1 MEKLSKN
8 ITLFNK
14 IKKIFFP
21 FYKLKDVKKLFYILE
36 KNEKGIQKNNQVAMF
51 VGGCVRNFLTN
62 ENIEDIDI
70 ASIFSPEEIKEKF
83 KNTEFKVIDTGIDH
97 GSVTVVINSSKF
109 EITTL
114 RKDTKTNGRHAE
126 VSYIDSWQQDSQR
139 RDFTI
144 NAIYM
149 DRRGN
154 IYDPENGRHDLKKNK
169 VRFIGESS
177 LRIEEDYLR
186 IIRFIRFSIHYNC
199 KEFDP
204 GVVESIKLNLN
215 GIKNLSKE
223 RILNE
228 LYKIFK
234 LKNINKIL
242 ENRDIKNI
250 FSVIFPEF
258 KYLDRIKDFY
268 FLVNL
273 NIIPQTPEAIF
284 AIFLIDEKDN
294 FEYFCHK
301 YKVSNK
307 LKKELSFIASTYL
320 QFKEEKN
327 FFKKDLK
334 KNVYKLEKKNI
345 LKLIGFI
352 YCTEKKFSV
361 NLLKKILSD
370 IEKIEI
376 PNFPFNGKYILDQ
389 GMENGKK
396 IGFALKE
403 MEKEWIKN
411 NFNLNTQEANLII
424 DRVKKLNILNV

>member
-21 FYKLKDVKKLFYILE
+21 FYKSKDVKKLFYILE

>member
-21 FYKLKDVKKLFYILE
+21 FYKSKDVKKLFYILE

-126 VSYIDSWQQDSQR
+126 VSYIGSWQQDSQR

-352 YCTEKKFSV
+352 YCTEKKISV